1 MTRNVTTLTLGILLF
16 ALTSCKTTATSVIY
30 GDSYDDK
37 KNQTTLTIIPYGNI
51 TMPDKWKKTHFSQTS
66 RQNFFTNGDS
76 TTLGIAKAPKEKYP
90 VYKPNQTDK
99 EFVTA
104 FEKWD
109 AEYYEKHGLY
119 TKILNDK
126 SDNGYIVWQVTGNH
140 LNTIFIYCCK
150 NNYVYNI
157 STTSTKWTDEKMTTF
172 VTELYN
178 AN

>member
-1 MTRNVTTLTLGILLF
+1 MTRNITTLTLGILLF

-37 KNQTTLTIIPYGNI
+37 KNQTVMVIIPYGNI
-51 TMPDKWKKTHFSQTS
+51 TIPGKWTKTHYSQTS
-66 RQNFFTNGDS
+66 RQTFFINSDS
-76 TTLGIAKAPKEKYP
+76 TTLAIAKAPKEKYP

-104 FEKWD
+104 FVKWD

-119 TKILNDK
+119 TKTLTDK

-140 LNTIFIYCCK
+140 LNTIFIYGIK
-150 NNYVYNI
+150 NNFAYNF
-157 STTSTKWTDEKMTTF
+157 STTSTKLSDETKATL

-178 AN
+178 TN